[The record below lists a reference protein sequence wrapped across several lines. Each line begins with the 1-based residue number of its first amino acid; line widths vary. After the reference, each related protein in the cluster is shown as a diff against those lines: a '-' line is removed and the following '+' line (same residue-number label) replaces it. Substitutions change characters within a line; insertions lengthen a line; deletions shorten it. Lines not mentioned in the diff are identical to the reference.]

1 MKMKR
6 LIPEYK
12 SNNSDYE
19 RFDKRVQIYKK
30 VKGASL
36 IEKTNKTYKNKL

>member
-1 MKMKR
+1 MKR

-19 RFDKRVQIYKK
+19 RFDKKVQIYKK
-30 VKGASL
+30 VKELADIKEDNSL
-36 IEKTNKTYKNKL
+36 SSIN

>member
-19 RFDKRVQIYKK
+19 RFDKKVHIYKK
-30 VKGASL
+30 AQGIINVKKD
-36 IEKTNKTYKNKL
+36 KTVSNT

>member
-19 RFDKRVQIYKK
+19 RYDKKVQIYKK
-30 VKGASL
+30 VKAIS
-36 IEKTNKTYKNKL
+36 EDNSDKTYSNL

>member
-19 RFDKRVQIYKK
+19 RFDKKVQIYKK
-30 VKGASL
+30 VKDIL
-36 IEKTNKTYKNKL
+36 HDKTDKTYSNA